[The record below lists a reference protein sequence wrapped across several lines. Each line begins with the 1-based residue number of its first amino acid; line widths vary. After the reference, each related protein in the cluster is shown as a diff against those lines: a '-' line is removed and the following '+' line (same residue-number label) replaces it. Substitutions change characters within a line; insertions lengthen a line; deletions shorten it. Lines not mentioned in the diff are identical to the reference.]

1 MKQLALGEVVVRPVS
16 QAHAEVLALAEA
28 ARAACLEG
36 PKGGFV
42 APPVRAPRKRGKRE
56 VEGQTAIWKRP
67 VGERLGSELHEPL
80 PPKMSLMA
88 AALAAE
94 RRPCPEFPRRLVRCE
109 QAARESVYLD
119 ENGAR
124 IAVRVEL
131 PEGNLYFARIVDAS
145 ARMSLGRSPPDDEAR
160 RMIGEAFP
168 GVHGEFWRG
177 CIIVCTLDA
186 RGARAV
192 VEAWL
197 RRQEERLARLQRE
210 TAPPRPRPADSK
222 KERGKIWHKAK
233 AWAEAKKVEVE

>member
-1 MKQLALGEVVVRPVS
+1 MKQLALGEVAVRPVS

-42 APPVRAPRKRGKRE
+42 APPVRPRKRGKRE
-56 VEGQTAIWKRP
+56 VEGQAAMWKRP
-67 VGERLGSELHEPL
+67 TEERLGGELHEPL

-94 RRPCPEFPRRLVRCE
+94 RRPCPELPRRLVRSE
-109 QAARESVYLD
+109 EATRERVYLD
-119 ENGAR
+119 ESGSR

-131 PEGNLYFARIVDAS
+131 PEGSLYFARIVDAS
-145 ARMSLGRSPPDDEAR
+145 ARMSLGRTPPDDEVR

-168 GVHGEFWRG
+168 GVRGEFWRG
-177 CIIVCTLDA
+177 CIMVCEADA
-186 RGARAV
+186 RAARAL

-197 RRQEERLARLQRE
+197 RQQDARLARLQQE
-210 TAPPRPRPADSK
+210 TAPPRPRPANSK
-222 KERGKIWHKAK
+222 KERGKIWHRAK
-233 AWAEAKKVEVE
+233 AAAEARKVE